1 MKIARIVA
9 VAALAGFLGLSA
21 AVAPAQAR
29 LDTSWGY
36 VSGGSR

>member
-1 MKIARIVA
+1 MKIARIVT
-9 VAALAGFLGLSA
+9 VAALAGIISLSA

-36 VSGGSR
+36 VGGGKR